1 MDQYL
6 KTSRCVSYATATSY
20 PIKDLGRVFRTDHKV
35 SFFRDIIYVSY
46 GDDAEGYEKGAFIF
60 GYGTVVM
67 WGLSSEEESEV
78 LSTLKMH
85 EEGAYDSPEREIM
98 AYSYGEKG
106 TVIDDQI
113 LLPSTHFTAKL
124 AFSHGLAQ
132 SVKLSVFEAIVKKT
146 IDTTRSIPE
155 QLSRY
160 GRIPLSK
167 KEIQRKMG
175 ELFIERSSINLHFD
189 VLDVP
194 EYFWEHSD
202 LEPLYSLIA
211 THLDLETR
219 VEVLNRRLDIIHDLF
234 EVLGN
239 ELNHQH
245 ASRLE
250 WIIIILIFIEVGL
263 SLLRDFVF
271 AS

>member
-1 MDQYL
+1 MKEL
-6 KTSRCVSYATATSY
+6 RCVSFSTATSY
-20 PIKDLGRVFRTDHKV
+20 PVKEIARVFRAQHRI
-35 SFFRDIIYVSY
+35 SFFRDCIYISF
-46 GDDAEGYEKGAFIF
+46 GEDTEGSEIGAFIF

-67 WGLSSEEESEV
+67 WGLSVEEEEEV
-78 LSTLKMH
+78 LTTLKKY
-85 EEGAYDSPEREIM
+85 EEGPYDAPERETM
-98 AYSYGEKG
+98 AYRYGEKG
-106 TVIDDQI
+106 TVIDDCI
-113 LLPSTHFTAKL
+113 ILPSPDFNVKL

-155 QLSRY
+155 QLSKY

-167 KEIQRKMG
+167 KEIQKKMG

-189 VLDVP
+189 VLDIP
-194 EYFWEHSD
+194 EYFWEHSE
-202 LEPLYSLIA
+202 LEPLYTLIA

-219 VEVLNRRLDIIHDLF
+219 VNILNRRLDVIHDLF

-250 WIIIILIFIEVGL
+250 WIIIILILIEVAL
-263 SLLRDFVF
+263 SLLRDFL
-271 AS
+271 

>member
-1 MDQYL
+1 MDQYHNS
-6 KTSRCVSYATATSY
+6 SRCVSYSTATSY
-20 PIKDLGRVFRTDHKV
+20 PTKELVKAFRSHHQV
-35 SFFRDIIYVSY
+35 SSFRDVLYVRFGSDKD
-46 GDDAEGYEKGAFIF
+46 GAEAGSFIF

-67 WGLSSEEESEV
+67 WGLTAEEEQEV
-78 LSTLKMH
+78 LSTLKMY
-85 EEGAYDSPEREIM
+85 EEGAYDSPEREIVG
-98 AYSYGEKG
+98 YCYGQQG
-106 TVIDDQI
+106 AVIDDQI
-113 LLPSTHFTAKL
+113 VLPSQHLNVKL

-132 SVKLSVFEAIVKKT
+132 SVKLAVFEGIVKKT

-155 QLSRY
+155 QLSRF

-167 KEIQRKMG
+167 KEIQKKMG

-189 VLDVP
+189 VLDIP
-194 EYFWEHSD
+194 EYFWEHS
-202 LEPLYSLIA
+202 EVEHLYTLIA

-250 WIIIILIFIEVGL
+250 WIIIILIFIEVIL
-263 SLLRDFVF
+263 SLLRDFVLK
-271 AS
+271 S

>member
-1 MDQYL
+1 MKEMAQ
-6 KTSRCVSYATATSY
+6 
-20 PIKDLGRVFRTDHKV
+20 IFRTHHRV
-35 SFFRDIIYVSY
+35 SSFRDVIFVHFQE
-46 GDDAEGYEKGAFIF
+46 DEEHAETGAFIF

-67 WGLSSEEESEV
+67 WGLSGSEEDDV
-78 LSTLKMH
+78 LNTLRSH
-85 EEGAYDSPEREIM
+85 QEGGYDTPEREVM
-98 AYSYGEKG
+98 AYSYGRKG
-106 TVIDDQI
+106 AVIDECI
-113 LLPSTHFTAKL
+113 VLPSINFSAKL

-132 SVKLSVFEAIVKKT
+132 SVKLSVFEGIIKKT

-202 LEPLYSLIA
+202 LEPLYRLIA

-219 VEVLNRRLDIIHDLF
+219 VDILNRRLGIIHDLF

-250 WIIIILIFIEVGL
+250 WIIIVLILIEVAL
-263 SLLRDFVF
+263 SLFRDYW
-271 AS
+271 

>member
-1 MDQYL
+1 MVANQSSRG
-6 KTSRCVSYATATSY
+6 SRCVSYATALSY
-20 PIKDLGRVFRTDHKV
+20 PVKDITRMFRAHHRVSSFREVIFVH
-35 SFFRDIIYVSY
+35 FREDEEE
-46 GDDAEGYEKGAFIF
+46 AEIGAFIF

-67 WGLSSEEESEV
+67 WGLTNSEEEEV
-78 LSTLKMH
+78 LTMLRSH
-85 EEGAYDSPEREIM
+85 QEGAYENPEREIM
-98 AYSYGEKG
+98 AYSYGKKAG
-106 TVIDDQI
+106 VVDDCII
-113 LLPSTHFTAKL
+113 LPTTNFSAKL

-132 SVKLSVFEAIVKKT
+132 SVKLAVFEGIVKKT
-146 IDTTRSIPE
+146 IDTTRAIPV
-155 QLSRY
+155 QLSRH

-167 KEIQRKMG
+167 KEIQRKIG

-202 LEPLYSLIA
+202 LEPLYTIIA

-234 EVLGN
+234 EVLSN

-250 WIIIILIFIEVGL
+250 WIIIILILIEVAL
-263 SLLRDFVF
+263 SLLKDFL
-271 AS
+271 

>member
-1 MDQYL
+1 MNPTQ
-6 KTSRCVSYATATSY
+6 KESRCVSYSTATLY
-20 PIKDLGRVFRTDHKV
+20 PIKEIARVLRTHHRI
-35 SFFRDIIYVSY
+35 SFFRDVIYVHF
-46 GDDAEGYEKGAFIF
+46 GEDEEGSETGAFIF

-67 WGLSSEEESEV
+67 WGLSSDEEKEV
-78 LSTLKMH
+78 LSTLKMY
-85 EEGAYDSPEREIM
+85 EEGPYDSPEREIM
-98 AYSYGEKG
+98 AYCYGEKG
-106 TVIDDQI
+106 AVVDDRI
-113 LLPSTHFTAKL
+113 VLPSSDMTVKC

-132 SVKLSVFEAIVKKT
+132 SVKLSVFEGIVKKT

-189 VLDVP
+189 VLDIP

-202 LEPLYSLIA
+202 LEPLYTVIA
-211 THLDLETR
+211 AHLDLETR
-219 VEVLNRRLDIIHDLF
+219 VEVLNRRLDVIHDLF

-250 WIIIILIFIEVGL
+250 WIIIILILIEVAL
-263 SLLRDFVF
+263 SLLKDFL
-271 AS
+271 

>member
-1 MDQYL
+1 MNQSSKD
-6 KTSRCVSYATATSY
+6 SRCVSYSTATSY
-20 PIKDLGRVFRTDHKV
+20 PVKEVARVFRANRRV
-35 SFFRDIIYVSY
+35 SFFRDVIYVHFREDEE
-46 GDDAEGYEKGAFIF
+46 GAEIGAFIF

-67 WGLSSEEESEV
+67 WGLTSDEESEV
-78 LSTLKMH
+78 LATLKPY
-85 EEGAYDSPEREIM
+85 EEGPYEVPEKEIM
-98 AYSYGEKG
+98 AYSYGKRG
-106 TVIDDQI
+106 AVVDDRI
-113 LLPSTHFTAKL
+113 ILPSPNFSVKL

-132 SVKLSVFEAIVKKT
+132 SVKLTVFEGIVKKT

-202 LEPLYSLIA
+202 LEPLYTLIA
-211 THLDLETR
+211 AHLDLETR

-250 WIIIILIFIEVGL
+250 WIIIVLILIEVAL
-263 SLLRDFVF
+263 SLFRDFL
-271 AS
+271 

>member
-1 MDQYL
+1 MN
-6 KTSRCVSYATATSY
+6 KSSKESRCVSFSTATSY
-20 PIKDLGRVFRTDHKV
+20 PVKEVANIFRANHRV
-35 SFFRDIIYVSY
+35 SFFRDTIYVHV
-46 GDDAEGYEKGAFIF
+46 GEDEEGLETGAFVF
-60 GYGTVVM
+60 NYGTVVM
-67 WGLSSEEESEV
+67 WGLSSDEEKEI
-78 LSTLKMH
+78 LATLKMY
-85 EEGAYDSPEREIM
+85 EEGSYDTPEREIM
-98 AYSYGEKG
+98 AYSHGDKG
-106 TVIDDQI
+106 AVIADRIILPKENFTV
-113 LLPSTHFTAKL
+113 KL

-132 SVKLSVFEAIVKKT
+132 SVKLSVFEGIVKKT

-155 QLSRY
+155 QLARY

-167 KEIQRKMG
+167 KEIQCKMG

-189 VLDVP
+189 VLDLP
-194 EYFWEHSD
+194 DYFWDHSE
-202 LEPLYSLIA
+202 LEPLYTLIA

-250 WIIIILIFIEVGL
+250 WIIIVLILIEVTI
-263 SLLRDFVF
+263 SLLRDFM
-271 AS
+271 

>member
-1 MDQYL
+1 MDQPS
-6 KTSRCVSYATATSY
+6 KESRCVSFSTATSY
-20 PIKDLGRVFRTDHKV
+20 PVKEVARVFRAKHRV
-35 SFFRDIIYVSY
+35 SFFREIIYVNF
-46 GDDAEGYEKGAFIF
+46 GEDEEGSETGAFVF

-67 WGLSSEEESEV
+67 WGLSSDEEKEV
-78 LSTLKMH
+78 LSTLKMY
-85 EEGAYDSPEREIM
+85 EEGSYDAPEREIM
-98 AYSYGEKG
+98 AYSYGNKG
-106 TVIDDQI
+106 AVVDDCI
-113 LLPSTHFTAKL
+113 ILPSPNFNVKL

-132 SVKLSVFEAIVKKT
+132 SVKLFVFEGIVKKT

-167 KEIQRKMG
+167 KEIQCKMG

-189 VLDVP
+189 VLDIP
-194 EYFWEHSD
+194 EYFWEHSE
-202 LEPLYSLIA
+202 LEPLYTLIA

-219 VEVLNRRLDIIHDLF
+219 VEVLNRRLDVIHDLF

-250 WIIIILIFIEVGL
+250 WIIIILILIEVAL
-263 SLLRDFVF
+263 SLLRDFV
-271 AS
+271 

>member
-1 MDQYL
+1 MNTHR
-6 KTSRCVSYATATSY
+6 KESRCVSFSTATAY
-20 PIKDLGRVFRTDHKV
+20 PIKELARVFHAQRRV
-35 SFFRDIIYVSY
+35 SFFRDIIYVNF
-46 GDDAEGYEKGAFIF
+46 GEDDEGSETGAFIF

-67 WGLSSEEESEV
+67 WGLSSEEEEEV

-85 EEGAYDSPEREIM
+85 EEGPYDTPEREIM

-106 TVIDDQI
+106 AVIDDRI
-113 LLPSTHFTAKL
+113 ILPSPHFNVKL

-132 SVKLSVFEAIVKKT
+132 SVKLSVFEGIVKKT

-167 KEIQRKMG
+167 KEIQRKIG

-189 VLDVP
+189 VLDIP
-194 EYFWEHSD
+194 DYFWEHPD
-202 LEPLYSLIA
+202 LEPLYTLIA

-219 VEVLNRRLDIIHDLF
+219 VEVLNRRLDVIHDLF
-234 EVLGN
+234 EVLGD

-250 WIIIILIFIEVGL
+250 WIIIILILIEVAL
-263 SLLRDFVF
+263 SLLRDFV
-271 AS
+271 